1 MSMRNGW
8 IRRFSIVLICL
19 IFAFSLGAGLA
30 RPLFGLPTTI
40 TLIICASVAAAWAH
54 PRAATALAV
63 AIPLIS
69 EIVSSSSEVGGFSSL
84 LTWGV
89 GYLILSVAIVRMWS
103 AASRR
108 AKGAGFIVVAFGAVT
123 LSLGVLFAQVHQ
135 ERTQLAIS
143 VLYATGIGFAAAISN
158 MRPGLVFA
166 LLSTLGAWAALSA
179 GNTPALQTDRTVA
192 VLGENANGIGMI
204 AALGFVAALMGSIY
218 IRGMQKWLY
227 LIGIVTCLWGVYV
240 SASRGAIVICFAG
253 VTVLLIGRWLRGPS
267 VKSIFVSLVASVAV
281 VFLAQQLVN
290 WFADITGRTALG
302 ADANFT
308 ARGETLSYAIQQGL
322 DHPVFGV
329 GLGQLAAFSEG
340 DSNSHL
346 GQRAHNVYAGVFA
359 ELGVPAL
366 ILMLILC
373 GLAVYHARRYSTGA
387 LALVFSVLVAG
398 ISLEWWGAGR
408 TGVIAM
414 FILGWAAGLSLEFNG
429 SRRVGY
435 IGPRR
440 LGQDKVYAPKSGQP
454 GQ

>member
-8 IRRFSIVLICL
+8 IRRFSTVLICL

-40 TLIICASVAAAWAH
+40 ILIICVSVSAAWAY

-69 EIVSSSSEVGGFSSL
+69 EIVSSSSEVGGSSSL

-89 GYLILSVAIVRMWS
+89 GYIVLSVAIVRMWS
-103 AASRR
+103 EASRR
-108 AKGAGFIVVAFGAVT
+108 AKVAGFIIVAFGAVT
-123 LSLGVLFAQVHQ
+123 VSLGVLFAQVHQ

-158 MRPGLVFA
+158 MRPGLVLA

-218 IRGMQKWLY
+218 IRGMQRWLY
-227 LIGIVTCLWGVYV
+227 LVGVVTCLWGVYV
-240 SASRGAIVICFAG
+240 SASRGAILICFAG
-253 VTVLLIGRWLRGPS
+253 VTVFLIGRWLRGPL
-267 VKSIFVSLVASVAV
+267 VKSVFVSIVAGVAL
-281 VFLAQQLVN
+281 VFLAQQLIG
-290 WFADITGRTALG
+290 WFANITGRTALG

-308 ARGETLSYAIQQGL
+308 DRSATLSYAVQQGL

-373 GLAVYHARRYSTGA
+373 GLAVYQARRYSTGA

-408 TGVIAM
+408 TGAIAM
-414 FILGWAAGLSLEFNG
+414 FILGWAAGVSLAHD
-429 SRRVGY
+429 
-435 IGPRR
+435 GP
-440 LGQDKVYAPKSGQP
+440 GAVNQDKVKALTSNKESVS
-454 GQ
+454 

>member
-1 MSMRNGW
+1 MMMRTGW
-8 IRRFSIVLICL
+8 IPRFPLVPIGLA
-19 IFAFSLGAGLA
+19 FAFFLGAGLA
-30 RPLFGLPTTI
+30 EPLFGLPTTAI
-40 TLIICASVAAAWAH
+40 LAICGAVAVAWAH
-54 PRAATALAV
+54 PRTATALAV

-69 EIVSSSSEVGGFSSL
+69 QIPSSSSGKGALSSILLMGG
-84 LTWGV
+84 

-103 AASRR
+103 ESSRR
-108 AKGAGFIVVAFGAVT
+108 AKGAGFVIVAFGAVSV
-123 LSLGVLFAQVHQ
+123 SLGVLFAEVHQ
-135 ERTQLAIS
+135 ERTQLAIA

-308 ARGETLSYAIQQGL
+308 ATGETLSYARSSRRHL
-322 DHPVFGV
+322 FGV
-329 GLGQLAAFSEG
+329 
-340 DSNSHL
+340 
-346 GQRAHNVYAGVFA
+346 V
-359 ELGVPAL
+359 
-366 ILMLILC
+366 
-373 GLAVYHARRYSTGA
+373 
-387 LALVFSVLVAG
+387 
-398 ISLEWWGAGR
+398 GR
-408 TGVIAM
+408 
-414 FILGWAAGLSLEFNG
+414 W
-429 SRRVGY
+429 
-435 IGPRR
+435 
-440 LGQDKVYAPKSGQP
+440 
-454 GQ
+454 